1 MTIAQGECWGLL
13 GRNGAGKTSLL
24 KCLAGIIKPEE
35 GSITLDSVPMGN
47 YDRNQLALRIGMLFQ
62 ESLSGLPATVF
73 ETVLLGRHP
82 YTGSLLKDSLR
93 DIQIVKDI
101 LEEVGLSTL
110 KDRELDTL
118 SGGELQKVA
127 IALLLAQGPDIFL
140 LDEPSNHLDITFK
153 TRLQTILKDRVARKP
168 ASLLLATH
176 DINYVN
182 EFCDKLV
189 LLLENGDFI
198 LGNTQDILTEEN
210 LSIAFNSKISKFSN
224 GNSAIFSPH

>member
-35 GSITLDSVPMGN
+35 GSITLDSVPMEN

-62 ESLSGLPATVF
+62 ENLSSLPATVF

-153 TRLQTILKDRVARKP
+153 TRLQTILKDRGAGKS